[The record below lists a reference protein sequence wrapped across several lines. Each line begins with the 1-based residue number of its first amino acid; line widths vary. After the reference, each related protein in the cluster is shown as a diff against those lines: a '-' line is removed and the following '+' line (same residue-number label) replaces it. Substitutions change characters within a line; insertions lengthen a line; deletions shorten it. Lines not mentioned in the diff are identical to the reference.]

1 MKVAKNETKENY
13 KNKKSDGFQVVYDNY
28 NLREEMIWEWVCDKI
43 EMWCE
48 IHIISKMNKFYF

>member
-1 MKVAKNETKENY
+1 
-13 KNKKSDGFQVVYDNY
+13 
-28 NLREEMIWEWVCDKI
+28 MIWERVYDKI